1 MKLQKHY
8 SIVIVLWLL
17 GFAVLIVIVLWLLGF
32 VVLISII
39 IIITLL
45 QFQSKT
51 KFCLVL
57 N

>member
-8 SIVIVLWLL
+8 SVVIVLWLL